1 MICPR
6 LHLHEATLR
15 LVAGASPART
25 HHLLERSSLSPEAA
39 RSLVCRGGG
48 GGGAGGGEREHALAL
63 LLAAS
68 HLPPQLLSSQAE
80 TSGE

>member
-25 HHLLERSSLSPEAA
+25 QHLLERSSLSPEAA

-68 HLPPQLLSSQAE
+68 HLPPQLLSSPAE

>member
-25 HHLLERSSLSPEAA
+25 QHLLERSSLSPEAA
-39 RSLVCRGGG
+39 RSLVCRG

>member
-1 MICPR
+1 M
-6 LHLHEATLR
+6 
-15 LVAGASPART
+15 AGASPART
-25 HHLLERSSLSPEAA
+25 QHLLERSSLSPEAA
-39 RSLVCRGGG
+39 RSLVCRG

-68 HLPPQLLSSQAE
+68 HLPPQLLSSPAE

>member
-25 HHLLERSSLSPEAA
+25 QHLLERSSLSPEAA
-39 RSLVCRGGG
+39 RSLVCRG

-68 HLPPQLLSSQAE
+68 HLPPKLLSSPAE

>member
-48 GGGAGGGEREHALAL
+48 GAGGGEREHALAL
-63 LLAAS
+63 LLAAA